1 MAENTPYGPD
11 QIPWKDTVA
20 PVAISN
26 GEYLVS
32 PPSRDPNDLYDFPE
46 AEKGITPNYYQ
57 VPSKGMTADQTRRAQ
72 DETHDF
78 SNHQTM
84 NFLGYQVTLHND
96 YSPASK
102 YLTTMLN
109 NIGDPF
115 TPGYFTLNSK
125 WMERNVLD
133 YYASLWNAKW
143 PHDPND
149 PDTYWGYVLT
159 MGSSEANLYAS
170 WNARDYLQGKF
181 MMTDRS
187 MENNP
192 RVLYVRAKLSP
203 KDNPNAFTPVS
214 FYSQD
219 THYSLIK
226 AMAVMEIST
235 FYQIG
240 STEYPGQCPL
250 AGTNGEWPLE
260 VPSLSTGSVDVDQLV
275 QLVEFFAKKGYPPL
289 IVLNYGTT
297 FKGAYDDVK
306 TATDRIMP
314 ILTRHGLNQ
323 RIITV
328 TDPENPSIEKR
339 VKRNGYWFHVDGA
352 LGASYMPFL
361 KMAFK
366 KGLTNVTPPPDFDF
380 KIPHVCSINTSGH
393 KWPGAPWP
401 CGIYMTK
408 TGLQLLPPSDPEYV
422 GSPDTTFAGSRNGL
436 SALNWWTYISTYN
449 YDSQVKKVVTCL
461 ALAAYTYEEL
471 NKFPQDIW
479 LKYSPLTLSIRF
491 KKPNDEITHKY
502 TLAVET
508 ILEEG
513 EERTYIHLYIMGH
526 VTKEVIDRL
535 LADLKSPGAWESEPE
550 EKMKRKKRFGAKLR
564 RHDGN
569 KEMPNLHGL
578 VIDKK
583 SAGLKKGA
591 VAMME
596 WPRQGRGFL

>member
-1 MAENTPYGPD
+1 MGDQIPYGPD
-11 QIPWKDTVA
+11 QLPWKDTLA
-20 PVAISN
+20 AVAISD
-26 GEYLVS
+26 GQYLVS
-32 PPSRDPNDLYDFPE
+32 PPSQDPNNVYDFPE

-57 VPSKGMTADQTRRAQ
+57 VPAKGMTADQARRAQ
-72 DETHDF
+72 DETHVF
-78 SNHQTM
+78 SSNQTM

-96 YSPASK
+96 YSVASK
-102 YLTTMLN
+102 YLTTQLN

-115 TPGYFTLNSK
+115 TPGSFTLNSK

-159 MGSSEANLYAS
+159 MGSSEANLYSS

-181 MMTDRS
+181 MMTDKS
-187 MENNP
+187 AKFP
-192 RVLYVRAKLSP
+192 RTFYVRAKLTAG
-203 KDNPNAFTPVS
+203 DNANAFTPVS

-235 FYQIG
+235 FYEIG
-240 STEYPGQCPL
+240 STKYPGQCPL
-250 AGTNGEWPLE
+250 DGTNGEWPLQ
-260 VPSLSTGSVDVDQLV
+260 VPSLNTGSVDIDKLV
-275 QLVEFFAKKGYPPL
+275 KLVEFFAKEGYPPL
-289 IVLNYGTT
+289 IILNYGTT

-306 TATDRIMP
+306 TATDRIIP
-314 ILTRHGLNQ
+314 ILTKYGLDK
-323 RIITV
+323 RVIKV
-328 TDPENPSIEKR
+328 TDPADPSIVKR
-339 VKRNGYWFHVDGA
+339 VIRKGYWVHVDGA

-366 KGLTNVTPPPDFDF
+366 RGLTKIAPPPDFDF

-449 YDSQVKKVVTCL
+449 YDSQVKKIVNCL
-461 ALAAYTYEEL
+461 ELAAYTYVEL
-471 NKFPQDIW
+471 KRFPQDIW
-479 LKYSPLTLSIRF
+479 LEYSPLTLSIRF

-508 ILEEG
+508 ILEED

-526 VTKEVIDRL
+526 VTKALIDNL
-535 LADLKSPGAWESEPE
+535 IADLKSPGAWESDDTQ
-550 EKMKRKKRFGAKLR
+550 KKKRRKGARDDDDNDKEKPLR
-564 RHDGN
+564 
-569 KEMPNLHGL
+569 HGL
-578 VIDKK
+578 VVRKK
-583 SAGLKKGA
+583 DAGLRKGT
-591 VAMME
+591 VTMME
-596 WPRQGRGFL
+596 WPRQGQGFL

>member
-1 MAENTPYGPD
+1 MAENVPYGPD
-11 QIPWKDTVA
+11 RLPWKDTVA
-20 PVAISN
+20 PVAIAN
-26 GEYLVS
+26 GEYLIS
-32 PPSRDPNDLYDFPE
+32 PPSQDPNNVYVFPE
-46 AEKGITPNYYQ
+46 AEKGITPNNYQ
-57 VPSKGMTADQTRRAQ
+57 VPSKGMTADQTRQAQ
-72 DETHDF
+72 DETHVF
-78 SNHQTM
+78 SNRQTM

-102 YLTTMLN
+102 YLTTQLN
-109 NIGDPF
+109 NVGDPF
-115 TPGYFTLNSK
+115 TPGSFTLNSK

-143 PHDPND
+143 PHDQND

-181 MMTDRS
+181 MMSDNT
-187 MENNP
+187 EPENP
-192 RVLYVRAKLSP
+192 RVLYVRAMLGP
-203 KDNPNAFTPVS
+203 KENENSFTPVS

-240 STEYPGQCPL
+240 TSKYPGKCPL
-250 AGTNGEWPLE
+250 PGSNGQWPLE
-260 VPSLSTGSVDVDQLV
+260 VPSLNTGSVDIDQLV
-275 QLVEFFAKKGYPPL
+275 PLVEFFAKEGYPPL
-289 IVLNYGTT
+289 IIMNYGTT

-306 TATDRIMP
+306 TATERIIP
-314 ILTRHGLNQ
+314 ILDKYGLNE

-328 TDPENPSIEKR
+328 TDPDDPGSTMK

-366 KGLTNVTPPPDFDF
+366 RGLTTIEPPPDFDF

-393 KWPGAPWP
+393 KWPGSPWP

-408 TGLQLLPPSDPEYV
+408 TRYQLLPPSDPEYV

-449 YDSQVKKVVTCL
+449 FDAQVRKVVHCL
-461 ALAAYTYEEL
+461 GLAAYTYAEL
-471 NKFPQDIW
+471 SKFPQDIW

-508 ILEEG
+508 IPENG
-513 EERTYIHLYIMGH
+513 EERTYIHIYLMGH
-526 VTKEVIDRL
+526 VTKELIDNL
-535 LADLKSPGAWESEPE
+535 IADLKSPDAWDSE
-550 EKMKRKKRFGAKLR
+550 EKLQGRRRIVAKLR
-564 RHDGN
+564 DEL
-569 KEMPNLHGL
+569 KEKPIIHGL
-578 VIDKK
+578 VLSKK
-583 SAGLKKGA
+583 NAGLKKGTTTL
-591 VAMME
+591 ME
-596 WPRQGRGFL
+596 WPRRGRGFL